1 MKQRTVTV
9 SSNLE
14 ARTTAMFVQ
23 TAGKFQSNIRIRL
36 DDKEVNA
43 KSIMG
48 MISLGIFEGNTITI
62 IAEGVDEDRAVNETG
77 NFFIAG

>member
-1 MKQRTVTV
+1 MKQRTITV
-9 SSNLE
+9 SSSLE

-23 TAGKFQSNIRIRL
+23 TAGKFQSNIRIKL
-36 DDKEVNA
+36 GDKEANA

-62 IAEGVDEDRAVNETG
+62 TAEGIDEDRAVNEAG

>member
-1 MKQRTVTV
+1 MKERTITV

-23 TAGKFQSNIRIRL
+23 TAGKFQSHIRVRMG
-36 DDKEVNA
+36 DKEVNA

-48 MISLGIFEGNTITI
+48 MISLGVFEGDTITI
-62 IAEGVDEDRAVNETG
+62 TAEGADEDKAVNEVG